1 MTKARPKTAYIE
13 SHCPAVPG
21 MKRFSHEAMATT
33 YEVIVV
39 HEDERYGQQAA
50 VAAFDEVDKLEAEL
64 SRFVENSDISQIN
77 NLPVGRSLVLGLAA
91 FECLKISRW
100 VFDETKGAFD
110 ITIGSLL
117 KCWRDDDGRPRTPTD
132 EQLALA
138 RARTGTNLLKLN
150 EDEHTVEVLAEG
162 VQVDLG
168 GIGKGYAVD
177 QMAKL
182 LREWSID
189 VALIHGGYSS
199 VLALDGPANMKGW
212 PVSVSHPGK
221 DRRVLAKLD
230 LKGRALSG
238 SGLQK
243 GGHIIDPRTARA
255 ARAKL
260 AAWSLTT
267 DAATGDALST
277 AFMVMAPGEIE
288 EFCRRHK
295 NAAAMVI
302 LEGKDEPKGE
312 ILRFGRWGEGV
323 LL

>member
-39 HEDERYGQQAA
+39 HEDERYAQQAA

-64 SRFVENSDISQIN
+64 SRFIENSDISQIN
-77 NLPVGRSLVLGLAA
+77 NLPVGRPLVLGPAA
-91 FECLKISRW
+91 FECLKISRG

-138 RARTGTNLLKLN
+138 RARTGTNLLELN
-150 EDEHTVEVLAEG
+150 DEEHTVEGLAEG

-243 GGHIIDPRTARA
+243 GGHIIDPRIARSA
-255 ARAKL
+255 KGKL
-260 AAWSLTT
+260 AAWSSTT

-288 EFCRRHK
+288 EFCRRYK

-302 LEGKDEPKGE
+302 LEGEDEPKGE
-312 ILRFGRWGEGV
+312 ILRFGRWDELVSG
-323 LL
+323 